1 LIVLRIPIE
10 LRYRGKVIQVLA
22 LLHTGFETDVPVI
35 ALPPHVARELGI
47 EVSGVREYVAVGR
60 LYGVVL
66 VGNDLVTVVVKK
78 GSEVRSY
85 DAYVVVVPG
94 EEDVIPSYE
103 LIRRLGL
110 VVDFLHEDWWF
121 AT

>member
-1 LIVLRIPIE
+1 MLKIPVE

-22 LLHTGFETDVPVI
+22 LLNTGFETDVPVI
-35 ALPPHVARELGI
+35 ALPPHVVRELGI
-47 EVSGVREYVAVGR
+47 EVSGVREYVAIGR
-60 LYGVVL
+60 LHGVVL
-66 VGNDLVTVVVKK
+66 VGNDLVTVVVRK
-78 GSEVRSY
+78 GSESRSC

-94 EEDVIPSYE
+94 EEDAILSYE
-103 LIRRLGL
+103 LIRKLGL

>member
-1 LIVLRIPIE
+1 MIVLRIPIE